1 VSSSPFLFCGDV
13 CVCVMR
19 REEGKRD
26 RRDRDNMAARRFFS
40 LSLPSTSTPLRL
52 PLYVYLSTST
62 PSLPPSPL
70 SSFYKHTFKSYFF
83 FRPANDGLPA
93 NKSRSKPTVPASK
106 AAASVEEILGVT
118 FLARL

>member
-1 VSSSPFLFCGDV
+1 MSSSPFLFCGDV

-52 PLYVYLSTST
+52 PLYVH
-62 PSLPPSPL
+62 SLPPS
-70 SSFYKHTFKSYFF
+70 
-83 FRPANDGLPA
+83 LPSLLFLQA
-93 NKSRSKPTVPASK
+93 YLQV
-106 AAASVEEILGVT
+106 IL
-118 FLARL
+118 LLQARQ